1 MGWVFPFRH
10 YLAQSQKYQR
20 VMISRLNGNYHLVLM
35 AALETCQ
42 KKVIIVNTCC
52 ECGRKIEMS
61 SRKMKMVVLKS

>member
-1 MGWVFPFRH
+1 MGVFFQT
-10 YLAQSQKYQR
+10 LFSAKSKIYQR
-20 VMISRLNGNYHLVLM
+20 VMISRLNGNYHLVLT

>member
-1 MGWVFPFRH
+1 
-10 YLAQSQKYQR
+10 
-20 VMISRLNGNYHLVLM
+20 MISRLNGNYHLVLT